1 MQRIIF
7 IAICMS
13 LLISCAGG
21 RSNLYNQVNPNDT
34 REIIQTGIYAKH
46 GYIVMF
52 DDDGDRTP
60 DYFEYYNCHPLWS
73 DASQLTIRQPDGSYR
88 FGNHTCLKRGFA
100 DFRNKP

>member
-1 MQRIIF
+1 MKHFIF
-7 IAICMS
+7 IAICVS
-13 LLISCAGG
+13 ILISCAGG
-21 RSNLYNQVNPNDT
+21 RTNLNNQVDT
-34 REIIQTGIYAKH
+34 REIVQTGIYAKH

-73 DASQLTIRQPDGSYR
+73 DASQLTIRQSDGTYR

-100 DFRNKP
+100 DFRNTP